1 MLAKK
6 IIVSNTA
13 AAILAALTAST
24 SAQAAEQL
32 ATEPGQSADPTQQQP
47 QVQPTAPALTVT
59 EDGTQITAAGTSPA
73 LKDQTS
79 PDDPSPVV
87 PPTPKARP
95 FAGTQVFLQTSMYT
109 GTVFKQ
115 QQQNYNPTV
124 DQSVFLQPRF
134 ALNRDFQLR
143 GRLVFTYEF
152 TDSDTTATKRE
163 PRFSDT
169 SVQLVYRGIPDFKGI
184 KPIVGVQLGVPT
196 SSESRARS
204 MYLAPGLTAQ
214 LAKTFE
220 HVLGGE
226 VSLLTGAVYTHPL
239 YQYTTAGTR
248 GETPYPF
255 QCYGASSSCDG
266 QLTGIANASDTLSF
280 TGLIAGE
287 WGKWSPALFF
297 LSAHQWAYTFS
308 DVSGVGRLG
317 DRTNVR
323 QSTYFS
329 AWVDYHV
336 NAWLTAEVG
345 YFMQRNVLSESGKY
359 GNPFFDRYQDTRV
372 YLGANFNIDSFI
384 QTVVEKGEADA
395 GIIRAKN
402 NRGPSLTAF

>member
-13 AAILAALTAST
+13 LAAALALTI
-24 SAQAAEQL
+24 SAAGNVYAAEQL
-32 ATEPGQSADPTQQQP
+32 AQEPGPNNDPTQQQP
-47 QVQPTAPALTVT
+47 KQQQTAPTVNITDDGAELTPAVQPVTKDLTNPDEPKV
-59 EDGTQITAAGTSPA
+59 EAA
-73 LKDQTS
+73 K
-79 PDDPSPVV
+79 
-87 PPTPKARP
+87 PKARP

-124 DQSVFLQPRF
+124 DQSVFIQPRF
-134 ALNRDFQLR
+134 AINKDFQLR
-143 GRLVFTYEF
+143 GRLVFTYEY
-152 TDSDTTATKRE
+152 TNSDTTKTNHE

-169 SVQLVYRGIPDFKGI
+169 TLQLVYRGIPDFKGI
-184 KPIVGVQLGVPT
+184 KPIVGVQVGLPT
-196 SSESRARS
+196 SPESRART
-204 MYLAPGLTAQ
+204 MLMTPGLTAQ

-226 VSLLTGAVYTHPL
+226 VSLLSGAVYTHPL
-239 YQYTTAGTR
+239 YNYTTSGTR

-255 QCYGASSSCDG
+255 QCYGASASCDG
-266 QLTGIANASDTLSF
+266 QLTGTANASDTLSF
-280 TGLIAGE
+280 TGLVAGE

-297 LSAHQWAYTFS
+297 LSAHQFAYTFS
-308 DVSGVGRLG
+308 DQPGVTRLE
-317 DRTNVR
+317 DRTSVR

-329 AWVDYHV
+329 AWVDYNF
-336 NAWLTAEVG
+336 NAWLTGEIG
-345 YFMQRNVLSESGKY
+345 YFMQRSVLSESGKY

-372 YLGANFNIDSFI
+372 YLGANINIDSFI
-384 QTVVEKGEADA
+384 QTVVEKGSADA
-395 GIIRAKN
+395 GVIRAKN